1 MYAIKDN
8 RQYKITEDEKQAF
21 VDKGYKI
28 AELKDNKLVF
38 EKAKTKESEEIAK
51 LKAENKKLEAE
62 LKKLKEEGK

>member
-21 VDKGYKI
+21 VDKGYK